1 VAVYGFHSQAG
12 WIAFNGAACGL
23 AFLSRRSRW
32 LNRTA
37 SAPTAADAGAA
48 AAAATENPTA
58 AYLMP
63 LLAIL
68 FAGTLARAA
77 SSGFEWLYPLRLL
90 CGAGVLWA
98 YRRHWTTLN
107 WRFSARG
114 VAAGALI
121 FLVWMFAA
129 HQLLAPAGMPGTL
142 ATASPPLRAFWIACR
157 ACAAVLTV
165 PLAEELAYRGYLM
178 RRLSARDFDAVA
190 FARVRWTALLASSL
204 VFGLAHGTLWL
215 PGTAAGLLYG
225 AVLIRTGRMG
235 EAVVAHATS
244 NALIVAAVLV
254 WHQWQ
259 LW

>member
-1 VAVYGFHSQAG
+1 
-12 WIAFNGAACGL
+12 
-23 AFLSRRSRW
+23 
-32 LNRTA
+32 
-37 SAPTAADAGAA
+37 
-48 AAAATENPTA
+48 
-58 AYLMP
+58 
-63 LLAIL
+63 
-68 FAGTLARAA
+68 
-77 SSGFEWLYPLRLL
+77 
-90 CGAGVLWA
+90 
-98 YRRHWTTLN
+98 
-107 WRFSARG
+107 
-114 VAAGALI
+114 
-121 FLVWMFAA
+121 
-129 HQLLAPAGMPGTL
+129 
-142 ATASPPLRAFWIACR
+142 
-157 ACAAVLTV
+157 
-165 PLAEELAYRGYLM
+165 M